1 MKIKVKNLVANPYRN
16 IEAYPIDRAKVEQLR
31 NSIRETTFWDN
42 ILARPAPGNGQYQ
55 IAYGHHR
62 LIAIKEELGKDTIV
76 DIPVRDLSD
85 EDMLRIM
92 ANENMDEWAT
102 DWRIIVET
110 VGQAKKFLEE
120 HIEVAKKYGDYRRGV
135 NEGIGRIVIERFLGA
150 NWSAGKINQA
160 LAILRDKEIN
170 TFDVK
175 RIEKKIDISTLHQ
188 LSTIQKKESK
198 RIWIEE
204 QQKKDISAHEMQE
217 IARFENEPTL
227 SEHDKEI
234 VRENILE
241 GRIRGKEQI
250 REQVEFIKVRKL
262 QEGKKSDEEKR
273 RENLKDFINKTDAA
287 IVSSGNKLRVLAQQF
302 REYPETM
309 KYLPSDETL
318 KLQNSL
324 TDFLITIKELINVR
338 ERETSEKLAKELEDS
353 RVQDISGKPEIFL
366 RIEARRWITQCLG
379 MVGKIGNYDLKKLT
393 PEELRATLEAYML
406 MSHELK
412 KFL

>member
-62 LIAIKEELGKDTIV
+62 LVAIKEELGKDTTI

-102 DWRIIVET
+102 DWRVIMET
-110 VGQAKKFLEE
+110 VRQTQEF
-120 HIEVAKKYGDYRRGV
+120 
-135 NEGIGRIVIERFLGA
+135 
-150 NWSAGKINQA
+150 
-160 LAILRDKEIN
+160 LRDKKGKKKIGAPTISKFLGRNWPESKINNALAVIEDKEIKRILSGKTYHKKINISSLERISSIKNEKAKKEWIEQIEKQEISKHEIN
-170 TFDVK
+170 
-175 RIEKKIDISTLHQ
+175 
-188 LSTIQKKESK
+188 
-198 RIWIEE
+198 
-204 QQKKDISAHEMQE
+204 E